1 MNARHFLPAILALLA
16 CAPRSAAQPID
27 VVQYK
32 ADIAFDLATPRLD
45 GIAELRIT
53 NAPQN
58 FVLHL
63 RDLAA
68 TAVDVNGAAATFSQ
82 ADGELRINAASA
94 PSPADTIAVR
104 IVYGGRATSE
114 AGSPSWGGCFWG
126 PVTFMMGVGFT
137 APYVSM
143 MRHWIPSNDIPSDK
157 ATFDLT
163 YIVPDGYVAA
173 GTGMLTEVRGVGG
186 NTSYRWVETHPTA
199 TYLATYAIGRYARIT
214 SSWNGL
220 PLEYYVL
227 KADSLKGVAHFASVP
242 AMLDAFSRAYGP
254 YPFDK
259 VGYCMTPI
267 GSMEHQT
274 MISYA
279 STLLT
284 AQPASR
290 IAAHELAHQ
299 WWGDCV
305 TATTFA
311 DAWLSE
317 GFATFSEAVYAE
329 HIGGRAAYEAAAV
342 NFSNTYLNQVA
353 PQEGVFPLHDFPRAA
368 PSSNYPSTIYEKGA
382 AVLRMLRHVMGDSAF
397 FRGLRA
403 FRAAHE
409 YGNATTEDFRAAME
423 GEHGQTL
430 DWFFDEWVMK
440 AGWPVYTVQKI
451 VEAPASNP
459 FRIRVIQGQDSTKVP
474 FFRMPIDVRII
485 RSAGDTTL
493 VTVENR
499 AQRSEDFV
507 FPAIPANTVA
517 SYLID
522 PKNVILK
529 TASYRTVGV
538 ESPPRAAITE
548 ALLTSISPNP
558 LHGDSPGTAMLS
570 ISSAAPTRLR
580 LSMFD
585 SLGREVRVLAE
596 REWHAGRHGVPFSV
610 AGLPEGTYTLCLRSN
625 SGVSLQRIVVT
636 R

>member
-1 MNARHFLPAILALLA
+1 MNARTVLPVIIAILALSS
-16 CAPRSAAQPID
+16 RSAAQPID
-27 VVQYK
+27 VVHYK
-32 ADIAFDLATPRLD
+32 ADITFDLAAPRLD

-63 RDLAA
+63 RDLVA
-68 TAVDVNGAAATFSQ
+68 TTVDINAVAATFSQ
-82 ADGELRINAASA
+82 ADGELRINAATA
-94 PSPADTIAVR
+94 PSPSDTIVAR
-104 IVYGGRATSE
+104 IAYGGKATSE

-126 PVTFMMGVGFT
+126 PVSFMMGVGFY

-163 YIVPDGYVAA
+163 YIVPDGYSAA
-173 GTGMLTEVRGVGG
+173 GTGLLTEVRSAGG
-186 NTSYRWVETHPTA
+186 STAYRWVETHQTA

-214 SSWNGL
+214 GDWNGL

-242 AMLDAFSRAYGP
+242 GMLDAFTHAYGP

-317 GFATFSEAVYAE
+317 GFATFSEAIYAE
-329 HIGGRAAYEAAAV
+329 HTGGRSAYEAAGVQFA
-342 NFSNTYLNQVA
+342 NSYLNQVA
-353 PQEGVFPLHDFPRAA
+353 PSEGVFPLHDFPRAA

-382 AVLRMLRHVMGDSAF
+382 AVLRMLRHIMGDSAF

-403 FRAAHE
+403 YRAAHA
-409 YGNATTEDFRAAME
+409 YGNATTDDFRAAME

-440 AGWPVYTVQKI
+440 PGWPVYTVQKI
-451 VEAPASNP
+451 VELPSTGP
-459 FRIRVIQGQDSTKVP
+459 FRLRILQGQDSTKVP
-474 FFRMPIDVRII
+474 FFRMPIDLRII
-485 RSAGDTTL
+485 RSSGDTTL
-493 VTVENR
+493 VTIENR
-499 AQRSEDFV
+499 AQRAEDFV
-507 FPAIPANTVA
+507 FPAIPANTVV

-538 ESPPRAAITE
+538 DSPPPDASHGAFIASTY
-548 ALLTSISPNP
+548 PNP
-558 LHGDSPGTAMLS
+558 MRSDKQGNAILS
-570 ISSAAPTRLR
+570 ITSATPMRLR
-580 LSMFD
+580 LSIFD
-585 SLGREVRVLAE
+585 SLGREVRLLAE
-596 REWHAGRHGVPFSV
+596 REWHAGRHSVPFSI
-610 AGLPEGTYTLCLRSN
+610 AGLPSGTYTLRLRSHA
-625 SGVSLQRIVVT
+625 GVSLQRLVVQH
-636 R
+636 